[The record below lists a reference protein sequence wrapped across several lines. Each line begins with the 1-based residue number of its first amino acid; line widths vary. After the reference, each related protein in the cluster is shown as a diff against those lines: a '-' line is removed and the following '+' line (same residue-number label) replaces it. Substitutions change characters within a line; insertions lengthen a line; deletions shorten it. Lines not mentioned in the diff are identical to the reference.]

1 LKNQLKIKAMEKQ
14 VQKKQVILPTRKIH
28 KTPRLLLGD
37 AYTIGSNKFESPEA
51 REKSTY
57 YVTFRRELNK
67 INPIIYNEGDNRIVF
82 VGLQRILEK
91 LFYEP
96 ITHEEIDETKRFLA
110 HAKVTTEGFKEYEFP
125 EEIWRRVV
133 NEFNGRP
140 PIKISA
146 VKEGSVIYPN
156 EPAIQITSAIDG
168 MGVLGAWFESKILQV
183 WSRTERVTQDEHFL
197 NRIKEK
203 ILIVDPDMGEE
214 QLNFLASIMI
224 TDFGDRAGMTSD
236 ESEEL
241 GMVHLYTFGGTDTF
255 SGAYQ
260 AWKNSDEAIG
270 IFSSVNALAHRNVQ
284 SFKKEYDC
292 YKAIYDSCGNGEIIS
307 MVDDC
312 YDAKN
317 AVRNMLLPL
326 ALKSKEEGTNKVVVC
341 RPDSS
346 KKGYTTKDQILEIC
360 EIGVEAG
367 LYTDMTTSSGTWK
380 CGTLLHFLD
389 GDGKNFED
397 ILDEIDY
404 LINNGYAFW
413 TWGLFGQGGG
423 LRNDLKRDNL
433 SAKYALSAVGAEDI
447 PVVKFSENLGKGTLP
462 GPFKLLR
469 SKSALDRKETIVFD
483 HEGGTDALVEYF
495 NGENIFKPFGDGQD
509 DNFLVI
515 KKRIKDQMSTM
526 PLTLKNLANHNYPA
540 SREVDEMKRALLYEY
555 APNK

>member
-1 LKNQLKIKAMEKQ
+1 MEKQ
-14 VQKKQVILPTRKIH
+14 ATKTAVVLPARKIH

-51 REKSTY
+51 KEKSVY

-67 INPIIYNEGDNRIVF
+67 INPIIFSEDDNRIVF
-82 VGLQRILEK
+82 IGLQRILEE

-96 ITHEEIDETKRFLA
+96 ITHAEIDETKRFLA
-110 HAKVTTEGFKEYEFP
+110 HAKVTTNGFQEYEFP
-125 EEIWRRVV
+125 EEIWRKVV
-133 NEFNGRP
+133 DEFNGRP
-140 PIKISA
+140 PIKIRA
-146 VKEGSVIYPN
+146 VKEGSIVYPN
-156 EPAIQITSAIDG
+156 EPAIEITSAVNG
-168 MGVLGAWFESKILQV
+168 MGVLAAWFESKILQV
-183 WSRTERVTQDEHFL
+183 WSKTERVTQDEHFL
-197 NRIKEK
+197 NRIKER
-203 ILIVDPDMGEE
+203 ILKVDPEMSDAD
-214 QLNFLASIMI
+214 LDLYSSIMI
-224 TDFGDRAGMTSD
+224 TDFGDRAGMTSN

-260 AWKNSDEAIG
+260 AWKNSGEAVG

-284 SFKKEYDC
+284 SFEKENDC
-292 YKAIYDSCGNGEIIS
+292 YKAIYESCGDGEIIS

-312 YDAKN
+312 YDAKF
-317 AVRNMLLPL
+317 AVRNYLLPL
-326 ALKSKEEGTNKVVVC
+326 ALRSKNEGTGKVIVA

-346 KKGYTTKDQILEIC
+346 KEGYTTKDQILEIC

-367 LYTDMTTSSGTWK
+367 LYTEMTTSTGTWK

-397 ILDEIDY
+397 ILDEIDF
-404 LINNGYAFW
+404 LIEHGYAFW

-433 SAKYALSAVGAEDI
+433 SAKYALSAVGAEDK
-447 PVVKFSENLGKGTLP
+447 PVVKFSESLGKGTLP

-469 SKSALDRKETIVFD
+469 TVEALNNKQTIVFD
-483 HEGGTDALVEYF
+483 HEGGDDAMVEYF
-495 NGENIFKPFGDGQD
+495 NGENIGKPFGIGQD
-509 DNFLVI
+509 DDFLEI
-515 KKRIKDQMSTM
+515 KSRIKTQMSIM
-526 PLTLKNLANHNYPA
+526 PLTLKSGTNHNYPA
-540 SREVDEMKRALLYEY
+540 SLEVLNTKQELLHKY

>member
-1 LKNQLKIKAMEKQ
+1 METKTN
-14 VQKKQVILPTRKIH
+14 KKTVILPARKIFE
-28 KTPRLLLGD
+28 TPRLLLGD
-37 AYTIGSNKFESPEA
+37 AYTIGSDKFESPEA
-51 REKSTY
+51 REKSVY
-57 YVTFRRELNK
+57 YVTFRRELRD
-67 INPIIYNEGDNRIVF
+67 INPSIYVEGDNRIVF
-82 VGLQRILEK
+82 IGLQRILEK
-91 LFYEP
+91 LFYKA

-110 HAKVTTEGFKEYEFP
+110 HAKVTTTGFQEYEFP
-125 EEIWRRVV
+125 EAMWRKVV
-133 NEFNGRP
+133 DEFEGRP
-140 PIKISA
+140 PIKIRA
-146 VKEGSVIYPN
+146 VKEGSIVYPN
-156 EPAIQITSAIDG
+156 EPAIEITSAVDG

-197 NRIKEK
+197 NRLKERF
-203 ILIVDPDMGEE
+203 LRVDPDMSEADV
-214 QLNFLASIMI
+214 NFLASIMI

-241 GMVHLYTFGGTDTF
+241 GMVHLYTFSGTDTF

-260 AWKNSDEAIG
+260 AWKNAGEVEG

-284 SFKKEYDC
+284 AWDKEYDC
-292 YKAIYDSCGNGEIIS
+292 YKAIYEACGDGEIIS

-326 ALKSKEEGTNKVVVC
+326 AVKSKMEGNGKVIVC

-346 KKGYTTKDQILEIC
+346 KEGYTTKDQILEVC

-367 LYTDMTTSSGTWK
+367 LFTEMTTKSGTWK

-404 LINNGYAFW
+404 IIDNGYAFW

-423 LRNDLKRDNL
+423 LRNHLKRDNL
-433 SAKYALSAVGAEDI
+433 SAKYALSSVGAEDK
-447 PVVKFSENLGKGTLP
+447 PVVKFSESLGKGTLP

-469 SKSALDRKETIVFD
+469 DVNALSTKRTIVFN
-483 HEGGTDALVEYF
+483 HEGGEDAMVEYF
-495 NGENIFKPFGDGQD
+495 NGENIYKPFGDGQD
-509 DNFLVI
+509 DGFLDI
-515 KKRIKDQMSTM
+515 KARIKEQMSTM
-526 PLTLKNLANHNYPA
+526 PLTLRSETNHNYPA
-540 SREVDEMKRALLYEY
+540 SLEVLNTKQELLHKY
-555 APNK
+555 APNKD